1 MNLRVEVGTMANYT
15 WTIGVYW
22 DVPGKASVWSPLVHG
37 LPGCALSPELIPGLS
52 ASSKGLNTAAG

>member
-1 MNLRVEVGTMANYT
+1 MANYT